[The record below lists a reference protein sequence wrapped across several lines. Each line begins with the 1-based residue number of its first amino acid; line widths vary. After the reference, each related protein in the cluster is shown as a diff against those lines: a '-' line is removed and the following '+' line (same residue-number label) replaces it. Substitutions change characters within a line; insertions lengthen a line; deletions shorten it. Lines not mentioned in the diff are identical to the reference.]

1 MGNILFY
8 LDDLDRLPL
17 DALYERLGKPVK
29 TPVIRS
35 DHRPLTSEA
44 PEYTILPVVSGRP
57 ADEVAD
63 PQVMICDFG
72 EAFRIEEGPKDT
84 LHTPLGVLPPDI
96 LFDRGPAGLS
106 ADIWTL
112 GCTIY
117 DIMGNGVLLESYFP
131 DPDDVMSEI
140 VSMIG
145 KPPDV
150 YWYSWQSR
158 NEFFRDDG
166 SWNVAAHRYGGE
178 SRPLAQRVRENG
190 RNNDEDWQQNEA
202 PLLTELLSGMLR
214 YEPESR
220 VSMNEVA
227 SSKWVKAIKS

>member
-1 MGNILFY
+1 M
-8 LDDLDRLPL
+8 
-17 DALYERLGKPVK
+17 K
-29 TPVIRS
+29 TPVTRS
-35 DHRPLTSEA
+35 DSRPLTSAA
-44 PEYTILPVVSGRP
+44 PEYTVLPAITGMP

-72 EAFRIEEGPKDT
+72 EAFRIEEGLRDR
-84 LHTPLGVLPPDI
+84 LNTPMVFLPPER
-96 LFDRGPAGLS
+96 LFIQVPTGLP

-117 DIMGNGVLLESYFP
+117 EIMSERAIHDIYFP

-220 VSMNEVA
+220 ISMNEVA
-227 SSKWVKAIKS
+227 SSKWITAMKP